1 MRAELEER
9 VAHALELARASGADD
24 AWASASRSR
33 GVEVHVRDGAIEKV
47 RESTSRSLSLRIYVS
62 GRYGTFAT
70 SDLREAELRGFVRE
84 AVAMT
89 LALEP
94 DPSRA
99 IPDPSLFAAEQDEL
113 ELELVDPA
121 VHTLEMPA
129 RIEACMA
136 IGERAREHERL
147 VSATASVSDSSS
159 FVVTRSTNG
168 FSGSHERTMFARGG
182 SVTLQDEGD
191 ARPAGSAHAAARHL
205 ADLPSPGEL
214 GDEARR
220 QGARRLGASVGPTR
234 RGTIVVEPRA
244 AGRLIGLLL
253 GPASARA
260 FSQERSFWRGRLGER
275 AISERLTITDEPLL
289 RRGLA
294 SRRYDGEGIAART
307 LPIME
312 RGALVNLYVDTYYG
326 RKIAMAP
333 TTGGSSNLVIAPG
346 ERPLDAIVR
355 DLDDAILVTSWLGG
369 NSDAT
374 TGDFS
379 LGLRGHRVERGVIG
393 APVKEMNLTGD
404 VLTLFGALAEVGSD
418 PWPYSSTRVPTLVFE
433 GAQLSGS

>member
-1 MRAELEER
+1 MRAELDTR
-9 VAHALELARASGADD
+9 VAHALELARESGADD

-47 RESTSRSLSLRIYVS
+47 RESTSRSLSLRIYAS

-70 SDLREAELRGFVRE
+70 SDLREPGLRGFVRE

-94 DPSRA
+94 DPFRT
-99 IPDPSLFAAEQDEL
+99 IPDPSLFASEQDERD
-113 ELELVDPA
+113 LELVDPD
-121 VHTLEMPA
+121 VHTLSMPE
-129 RIEACMA
+129 RIGACMA
-136 IGERAREHERL
+136 IAERARLHERL

-159 FVVTRSTNG
+159 LVVTRSTNG

-205 ADLPSPGEL
+205 MDLPPPGEL

-220 QGARRLGASVGPTR
+220 QGARRLGATVGPTR

-260 FSQERSFWRGRLGER
+260 FSQQRSFWRGRLGER
-275 AISERLTITDEPLL
+275 AISERLTITDEPLI

-294 SRRYDGEGIAART
+294 SRRYDGEGIGART
-307 LPIME
+307 LPIIE
-312 RGALVNLYVDTYYG
+312 RGALVSLYVDTYYG

-333 TTGGSSNLVIAPG
+333 TTGGSSNLVITPG
-346 ERPLDAIVR
+346 ARPLDAIVR

-379 LGLRGHRVERGVIG
+379 LGLRGHRIERGVIG

-404 VLTLFGALAEVGSD
+404 VLTLFGALTEVGSD
-418 PWPYSSTRVPTLVFE
+418 PWPYSSTRVPTLVFD
-433 GAQLSGS
+433 GADLSGA